1 MLPQVCQLQGLVWIH
16 PQVSYS
22 DKHEAR
28 FELLANAHKGP
39 PPHTTGHSSG
49 QVDVPAG
56 TPCRSVSS
64 RLTQAERS
72 LTIPSVF

>member
-39 PPHTTGHSSG
+39 PPTP
-49 QVDVPAG
+49 QG
-56 TPCRSVSS
+56 TALV
-64 RLTQAERS
+64 RLTCLQGHLAGLS
-72 LTIPSVF
+72 LADSHRQSAL